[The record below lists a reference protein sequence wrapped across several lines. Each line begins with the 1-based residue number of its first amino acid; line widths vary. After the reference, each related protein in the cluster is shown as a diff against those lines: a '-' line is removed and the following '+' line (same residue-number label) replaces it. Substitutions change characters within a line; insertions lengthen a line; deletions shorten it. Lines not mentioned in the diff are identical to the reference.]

1 MIIFIIFLGLY
12 GSSLSYDPI
21 DAFGFIGPDIS
32 AQGQSCQFFK
42 NGQFYRG
49 PCQNKPDFSYG
60 QVGPFGNGYQP
71 GPVRKPPVKRGGG
84 SISYPSEHGGYEK
97 VDPEYGSDI
106 KPSYGE
112 EPNFGNKPGYG
123 GVRPGGL
130 RPSGGFGF
138 PQPGNRPHQIKPG
151 SNSGYGGGNY
161 GKPGGFGQGEGN
173 GYGGIKPEHGFGHNK
188 KPQPKPETL
197 PGGFEKPYGGGE
209 GGYGRPDGF
218 SKPGN
223 GEYGQPDFGQNKKPK
238 PGFGKPSIL
247 PGGFNKPNGGEGGY
261 GQPDS
266 GYNKKP
272 QPDFGK
278 PEILPGGF
286 EKPDGNG
293 YGQPGEFGLKPQP
306 GFKPGGNGYGQ
317 SGFGNNKKPQPKP
330 GISPGEFEKPFGG
343 GDGGYGRPD
352 GFSKPGNGGYGQPDF
367 GHNKKPGFGKP
378 GILPGGFKPNGGEGG
393 YGQPGFEKPGFGK
406 PNRGDGYNQIPSKP
420 CSTNDGLQGFCAP
433 LATCFYQFD
442 DLNDLQENLCEKVS
456 KLPTV
461 CCPVE
466 GHRESK
472 IRKIPIKIPKEHHY
486 KAEIPPISI
495 DDIENAARESKK
507 IVQNNLELE
516 VQLVRKG
523 FIQTPNSMESYHQ
536 AFFGGPDPLTRKTT
550 KDGLIALETTIQ
562 LAKKFGL
569 NKYEARDGLQQYSLY
584 DTSIRDNCPKEPHC
598 VRDKYRTID
607 GSCNNLEHPLW
618 GKSHTSFIR
627 IAPPDYS
634 DGLNELRKASDGSN
648 LPGAR
653 IVSSTL
659 ATDVDIPD
667 VKFSLLVMQ
676 WGQFIDHDL
685 TLTASTRID
694 SDRGEGIICCREEFA
709 RNPSIRH
716 PACRPIS
723 LPHDD
728 PFFSKFDHHCTNFVR
743 NSPSPRPGC
752 FLGPREQS
760 NTLTHYIDGSMVYG
774 STVDRA
780 AHLRAFVKGKLK
792 NTIING
798 VEYLPFDA
806 QNRSDECA
814 IPAHR
819 QLQCF
824 VGGDVRV
831 NEQTG
836 LTTLHMLFLREHNR
850 LADKLSYL
858 NPSWNDETIYQEA
871 RRILAAVIQH
881 ITYNE
886 WMPLII
892 GRRVMKEFNL
902 MLKPS
907 GYSFDYDPHLN
918 GGILNSFA
926 TAAYRFHTLIQG
938 VFKLMN
944 NHGKITNKLLLRNL
958 FNNPESIYQ
967 KGAFDEYL
975 NCLTGQPTQTFDQ
988 FFSQEL
994 TNHLFQEH
1002 DREFGMDLISL
1013 NIQRG
1018 RDHGLPGYN
1027 EFRKACGL
1035 PPIRSFQELSVV
1047 MRQGS
1052 AERMSKIYKSVDDID
1067 LFIAGNHE
1075 KALPGAVVG
1084 PTFSCILAEQARRSK
1099 LGDRFWYENGDMIHS
1114 FNKEQLDEIRKS
1126 SLAAIIC
1133 ANADNIEAMQPLAL
1147 LQPFANNPKVPCN
1160 VIPQINLEYWTNE
1173 KLYRG

>member
-49 PCQNKPDFSYG
+49 PCQTQNKPDFSYG

-247 PGGFNKPNGGEGGY
+247 PGGFN
-261 GQPDS
+261 
-266 GYNKKP
+266 
-272 QPDFGK
+272 
-278 PEILPGGF
+278 
-286 EKPDGNG
+286 
-293 YGQPGEFGLKPQP
+293 
-306 GFKPGGNGYGQ
+306 
-317 SGFGNNKKPQPKP
+317 
-330 GISPGEFEKPFGG
+330 
-343 GDGGYGRPD
+343 
-352 GFSKPGNGGYGQPDF
+352 
-367 GHNKKPGFGKP
+367 
-378 GILPGGFKPNGGEGG
+378 KPNGGEGG